1 MKKRRTLLA
10 AATLLLCLL
19 LPAGASAYTMYV
31 KTPKGGSVS
40 VRPEP
45 STDAGY
51 VAKLPYGASVEV
63 IQNEGTWTV
72 VEWSGWSQPCYIQSR
87 YLVFDYPG
95 SKPTSSPSGSSD
107 KGAASIADVDFKSFR
122 LVEPYYVYVRANH
135 VGGYVNLR
143 WAPSMDAAVAQRVN
157 DGSELRVIAEGRSWY
172 QVMDERSGYVGFMRS
187 SFLVRYTEDNAS

>member
-1 MKKRRTLLA
+1 MKKTLLVTA
-10 AATLLLCLL
+10 MLLLCLI
-19 LPAGASAYTMYV
+19 LPAGASATTMYV
-31 KTPKGGSVS
+31 KTPKGGAVS

-63 IQNEGTWTV
+63 LQNEGTWTAV
-72 VEWSGWSQPCYIQSR
+72 DWPGWSQPCYIQSR
-87 YLVFDYPG
+87 YLVSSYPG
-95 SKPTSSPSGSSD
+95 SKPAGTQTGASD

-122 LVEPYYVYVRANH
+122 LVDPYYVYVQASH

-157 DGSELRVIAEGRSWY
+157 DGSELRVIAEGRGWY

-187 SFLVRYTEDNAS
+187 SFLVRYDDES